1 MRFSVIQ
8 DKLKQSTPSV
18 KVLTGKAFAQQSTTC
33 VRSDQHA
40 KEQKKTNQKYV
51 KLPPKQ
57 AETNPWDTLCV
68 DLIGPYT
75 IPRKGKNPLK

>member
-1 MRFSVIQ
+1 MRCSVIRERLA
-8 DKLKQSTPSV
+8 KSILSV
-18 KVLTGKAFAQQSTTC
+18 KISNGKDFAKKSTTC
-33 VRSDQHA
+33 VRSSQHS
-40 KEQKKTNQKYV
+40 KEPKTTNQKYV

-75 IPRKGKNPLK
+75 IPCK